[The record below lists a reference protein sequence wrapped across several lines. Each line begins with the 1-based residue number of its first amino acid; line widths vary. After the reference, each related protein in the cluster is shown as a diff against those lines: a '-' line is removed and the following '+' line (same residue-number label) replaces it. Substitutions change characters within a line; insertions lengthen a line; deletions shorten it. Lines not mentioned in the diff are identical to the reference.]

1 MQNYDA
7 IIIGGGHNGLTSAA
21 YLAKAG
27 KKVLVLE
34 RRHVLGGAAVTEEI
48 YPGFKYSVCSYVVSL
63 LRPEVI
69 RDLELPKYDLE
80 IIPLDSTF
88 TPMPD
93 GDYLFR
99 CGDHART
106 RREIARHSVTD
117 AEAYDQYGQLMV
129 QMAMAV
135 KPMLGII
142 PPDTIDPVHRKQLV
156 RAANLQG
163 RLRLRREHVPGVLNI
178 HCLTPA

>member
-1 MQNYDA
+1 MANYDA
-7 IIIGGGHNGLTSAA
+7 IIIGGGHNGLTTAA

-63 LRPEVI
+63 FRPEVI

-106 RREIARHSVTD
+106 RREIARHSLD
-117 AEAYDQYGQLMV
+117 RRRGLR
-129 QMAMAV
+129 AV
-135 KPMLGII
+135 RPADGPDGDGGKALARHDSAGAHDMESEGSLRSSHGREII
-142 PPDTIDPVHRKQLV
+142 F
-156 RAANLQG
+156 AASARN
-163 RLRLRREHVPGVLNI
+163 
-178 HCLTPA
+178 CSTT